1 VIEQKLDYLPFGAER
16 VNVKADGFDTHFTYT
31 DQEKDGE
38 SGLLYYGARYY
49 DPVIGRFTQM
59 DPVVM
64 NATSVLANPQFLNSY
79 AYSLNNPI
87 RYIDPNGESP
97 LEVMGGGI
105 VGFVQGA
112 WGTVKWGANAFVLNP
127 IGTAG
132 PTVAMLEGTGQGIR
146 DFVADPIGEGNKR
159 AIQIGSGVA
168 TAGGWYWNASDYERG
183 VVLGGVAEKMT
194 ELYVGARLFS
204 NSNIQKSSNPP
215 PAPPVNRNLIEQA
228 SENIQNFLGQGTK
241 VKTNQAG
248 DKVFVSGDGLRKI
261 HFDIKNPYPHENPH
275 VDIEVLQGER
285 WVKINQI
292 YPKDVPK
299 K

>member
-1 VIEQKLDYLPFGAER
+1 
-16 VNVKADGFDTHFTYT
+16 
-31 DQEKDGE
+31 
-38 SGLLYYGARYY
+38 
-49 DPVIGRFTQM
+49 M

-146 DFVADPIGEGNKR
+146 DFAADPIGEGNKR

-168 TAGGWYWNASDYERG
+168 MAGGWYWNASDYERG

-194 ELYVGARLFS
+194 ELYVGGRLYSMGNGSSQASGLKTWEEAGISASEAKRIQNAANRINKPINVVGSRARGDASPISDWDYVVEGMNRDMRKDIQNSLPRGTGGGDILSGGIESGINLFS
-204 NSNIQKSSNPP
+204 DTL
-215 PAPPVNRNLIEQA
+215 NREKA
-228 SENIQNFLGQGTK
+228 
-241 VKTNQAG
+241 
-248 DKVFVSGDGLRKI
+248 
-261 HFDIKNPYPHENPH
+261 H
-275 VDIEVLQGER
+275 VIFT
-285 WVKINQI
+285 
-292 YPKDVPK
+292 PK
-299 K
+299 